1 MFDTDIN
8 FGMKNSIQHTGV
20 ITWIARILTFLFAG
34 FLSIFSLDVFS
45 EAKGILDTA
54 IDLFMHMIP
63 SILLLLALIIAWRWE
78 KIGSIIYL
86 GVGIFY
92 IFETW
97 GKIHWSG
104 IVLIASPVFII
115 AILFAVSGFQKI
127 KVKQD

>member
-20 ITWIARILTFLFAG
+20 ITWIARILTFIFAG

-86 GVGIFY
+86 GLGIFY
-92 IFETW
+92 ILETW

-104 IVLIASPVFII
+104 IILIASPVLII

-127 KVKQD
+127 KIKQD